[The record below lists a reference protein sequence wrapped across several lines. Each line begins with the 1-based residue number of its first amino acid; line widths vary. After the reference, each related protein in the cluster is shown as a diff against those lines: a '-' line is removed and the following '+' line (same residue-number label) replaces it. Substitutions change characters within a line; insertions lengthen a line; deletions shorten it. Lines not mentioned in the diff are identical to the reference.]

1 MEQGGSMNIN
11 YGLLAIS
18 GDCSAR
24 GMSDK
29 AVFIRLSNK
38 HLNLVKKYLR
48 NQLELQLY
56 SMSNDIDEA
65 FRKLVDEH
73 HDLGNKL
80 IDVGVFEHKWHKRTN
95 WVLEEIDD

>member
-1 MEQGGSMNIN
+1 MNIN

-29 AVFIRLSNK
+29 ADFIRLSNK
-38 HLNLVKKYLR
+38 HLNLVKEYLR

-73 HDLGNKL
+73 HYLGNKL

>member
-1 MEQGGSMNIN
+1 MEGWWSMNIN

-29 AVFIRLSNK
+29 ADFIRLPNN

-48 NQLELQLY
+48 NQLELDLY
-56 SMSNDIDEA
+56 SMSDDTNEEL
-65 FRKLVDEH
+65 RKLVDEH

-95 WVLEEIDD
+95 WVLEEIDE

>member
-1 MEQGGSMNIN
+1 MEKGGSMNIN

-29 AVFIRLSNK
+29 ADFIRIPNN

-48 NQLELQLY
+48 NVPRVTLLLKVEKTILVQLCKMLLE
-56 SMSNDIDEA
+56 E
-65 FRKLVDEH
+65 KLV
-73 HDLGNKL
+73 
-80 IDVGVFEHKWHKRTN
+80 
-95 WVLEEIDD
+95 

>member
-1 MEQGGSMNIN
+1 MNIN

-29 AVFIRLSNK
+29 ADFIRLSNK

-56 SMSNDIDEA
+56 SMSDDTDEEL
-65 FRKLVDEH
+65 RKLVLQTLVDEH
-73 HDLGNKL
+73 HDLGNKV